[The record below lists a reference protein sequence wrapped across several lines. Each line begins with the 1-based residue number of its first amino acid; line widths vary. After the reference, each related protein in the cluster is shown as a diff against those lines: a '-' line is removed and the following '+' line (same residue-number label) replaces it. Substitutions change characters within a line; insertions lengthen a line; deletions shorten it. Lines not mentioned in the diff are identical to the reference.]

1 MPTDNIKEIMD
12 GDIFMQDQEGNIK
25 KIAEIT
31 QFENGVTDEKDD
43 AIDAMK
49 YAVEQQKEGTITM
62 TISRE
67 SSKHLQKMIGIQK
80 ITRKRFIKLLMGC
93 RIQRNDAEKFADVIH
108 KTELGY
114 SPIMVQAVV
123 EWIIKELNKREV
135 GD

>member
-80 ITRKRFIKLLMGC
+80 ITRKRFKKLLMGC
-93 RIQRNDAEKFADVIH
+93 GMQRNDAEIIAEAFHNNKIRYTPLAVQNVIE
-108 KTELGY
+108 T
-114 SPIMVQAVV
+114 
-123 EWIIKELNKREV
+123 IIKEAEKEEEM
-135 GD
+135 

>member
-43 AIDAMK
+43 TIDAMK

-80 ITRKRFIKLLMGC
+80 IKRKRFIKLLMGC

-123 EWIIKELNKREV
+123 EWIIKELNKKEV

>member
-31 QFENGVTDEKDD
+31 QFENSVTDEKDN

-49 YAVEQQKEGTITM
+49 YAIEQQKEGTITM

>member
-1 MPTDNIKEIMD
+1 
-12 GDIFMQDQEGNIK
+12 
-25 KIAEIT
+25 
-31 QFENGVTDEKDD
+31 
-43 AIDAMK
+43 
-49 YAVEQQKEGTITM
+49 M

-80 ITRKRFIKLLMGC
+80 IKRKRFIKLLMGC

-123 EWIIKELNKREV
+123 EWIIKELNKKEV

>member
-80 ITRKRFIKLLMGC
+80 ITRKRFKKLLMGC
-93 RIQRNDAEKFADVIH
+93 GIQKNEAEIIAREFQNERNKIH
-108 KTELGY
+108 TISSAK
-114 SPIMVQAVV
+114 SI
-123 EWIIKELNKREV
+123 
-135 GD
+135 

>member
-31 QFENGVTDEKDD
+31 HFENGVTDEKDD

>member
-12 GDIFMQDQEGNIK
+12 GDVFIQDQEGNIK

-31 QFENGVTDEKDD
+31 QFESGVTDEKDD

-114 SPIMVQAVV
+114 SPIIVQAVV

>member
-114 SPIMVQAVV
+114 SPIIVQAVV

>member
-1 MPTDNIKEIMD
+1 MTTDDIKEIMD

-25 KIAEIT
+25 KIAEIA
-31 QFENGVTDEKDD
+31 QFENGATDEKDD

-93 RIQRNDAEKFADVIH
+93 RIQRNEAEIIANEFCKNKIQYTPLAVQKVVETIMIEAEKR
-108 KTELGY
+108 E
-114 SPIMVQAVV
+114 
-123 EWIIKELNKREV
+123 KE
-135 GD
+135 

>member
-1 MPTDNIKEIMD
+1 MPTDNIKEIKD

-114 SPIMVQAVV
+114 SPIIVQAVV

>member
-62 TISRE
+62 TISRK

-123 EWIIKELNKREV
+123 EWIIKELNKKEV